1 MILSTNKKTAVYQI
15 YLIFGCLD
23 AWYLSR
29 YIFCP
34 NNYVLI
40 FVSKSEAKNV
50 YESILVFSMVF
61 PTFVNVNQAFP
72 LIDFPS
78 LPDFP
83 SYIKCVNATTSK
95 YKWIFT
101 ITTRLGN
108 FKVVKYQVWS
118 SEVITLHNKT
128 TSGKGFLQNVADRW
142 LWSWA
147 NSLWKYTNCFIYL
160 EYQFRHKLHTYYR
173 WKVSSKRMKLL
184 CFLYLK
190 ISFL

>member
-1 MILSTNKKTAVYQI
+1 MYWRAKCSFNVEKSIKTITSLDFYCFRRCSLSNKMIFSANKRTAVYQI
-15 YLIFGCLD
+15 YLIFGCFD

-95 YKWIFT
+95 YKWIPT

-108 FKVVKYQVWS
+108 YNNKGVKYQVWS
-118 SEVITLHNKT
+118 REVITLHNKT
-128 TSGKGFLQNVADRW
+128 TSGTGFLQMLPIGDSG
-142 LWSWA
+142 L
-147 NSLWKYTNCFIYL
+147 
-160 EYQFRHKLHTYYR
+160 
-173 WKVSSKRMKLL
+173 
-184 CFLYLK
+184 
-190 ISFL
+190 

>member
-1 MILSTNKKTAVYQI
+1 MYQI
-15 YLIFGCLD
+15 YLIFGCCD

-95 YKWIFT
+95 YKWIPT

-128 TSGKGFLQNVADRW
+128 TSGKGFLQNIADRW

-160 EYQFRHKLHTYYR
+160 EYQFRHKLHTYYK

-184 CFLYLK
+184 FQLYLK